1 MGIHCHLFKMRFL
14 PFFLFFF
21 QFCRI
26 GGALVAESRN
36 TFGWCWRQHRLEGGM
51 LGKPT
56 STHPNEELSWGIY
69 STNQH
74 AQSTAST
81 DCSFCCC
88 RIVYANHKTFLL
100 VTTTV
105 SHSNLH
111 TYFDIKSQKG
121 RLKKERFSWNWW
133 TKQQTQNLVAAW
145 SINGAI
151 FRSLLLYSFGLKDWR
166 SFWTSKIWNFSE
178 NCNCFILA
186 SHSQLGIDKKYTTK
200 EWNKT
205 MITAI
210 LDQTM
215 TSILW
220 SFFCCST

>member
-1 MGIHCHLFKMRFL
+1 MCKNSNGVPVPINNVKRGLCKNESVGIHCHLFKMRFL
-14 PFFLFFF
+14 PFFFSFF

-26 GGALVAESRN
+26 GGALVAESHWDDVGGN
-36 TFGWCWRQHRLEGGM
+36 TKEGGM

-56 STHPNEELSWGIY
+56 STHPNEELSWGGIY

-100 VTTTV
+100 VSTTV

-111 TYFDIKSQKG
+111 TFIKSQKG

-145 SINGAI
+145 SLNG
-151 FRSLLLYSFGLKDWR
+151 
-166 SFWTSKIWNFSE
+166 
-178 NCNCFILA
+178 
-186 SHSQLGIDKKYTTK
+186 
-200 EWNKT
+200 
-205 MITAI
+205 
-210 LDQTM
+210 
-215 TSILW
+215 
-220 SFFCCST
+220 

>member
-1 MGIHCHLFKMRFL
+1 MSKEDYVRMSLWAFIATCLKCVFCLF
-14 PFFLFFF
+14 FFSFF

-26 GGALVAESRN
+26 GGALVAESHWDDVGGN
-36 TFGWCWRQHRLEGGM
+36 TEEGGM

-100 VTTTV
+100 VSTTV

-111 TYFDIKSQKG
+111 TYFYQITKGSIEKGKSF
-121 RLKKERFSWNWW
+121 LK
-133 TKQQTQNLVAAW
+133 LV
-145 SINGAI
+145 ILN
-151 FRSLLLYSFGLKDWR
+151 
-166 SFWTSKIWNFSE
+166 SKHRI
-178 NCNCFILA
+178 
-186 SHSQLGIDKKYTTK
+186 
-200 EWNKT
+200 
-205 MITAI
+205 
-210 LDQTM
+210 
-215 TSILW
+215 
-220 SFFCCST
+220 